1 VVGHD
6 HENVVVGCNEKE
18 KKKKERRGRNESI
31 HIIQVIM
38 NGWRWHLT
46 QELN

>member
-18 KKKKERRGRNESI
+18 KKKKKKERRGRNESI

-38 NGWRWHLT
+38 NG
-46 QELN
+46 